1 MSELPQELWALVLE
15 IGVASGWEYRDL
27 CSLALVCRKFRR
39 LSAGA
44 SLWSALCAKD
54 WPTNETLRN
63 ETGRTKNKSS
73 SSTVVGVAR
82 RALEVTLE
90 GDTGSRVTNS
100 ASVAIAG
107 STGLRRNLLRVW
119 EGENYKIDWKSK
131 YREL

>member
-1 MSELPQELWALVLE
+1 MSGLPQELWALVLE

-44 SLWSALCAKD
+44 SLWNALCAKD
-54 WPTNETLRN
+54 WPINENLRN
-63 ETGRTKNKSS
+63 ETGRTKKKSS

-82 RALEVTLE
+82 RALE
-90 GDTGSRVTNS
+90 GDTEMQVTNS
-100 ASVAIAG
+100 ESIASAG
-107 STGLRRNLLRVW
+107 SSGFRRNLLRVR

>member
-82 RALEVTLE
+82 RALE
-90 GDTGSRVTNS
+90 GDSGMQVTNS
-100 ASVAIAG
+100 ESVASAG
-107 STGLRRNLLRVW
+107 STVSRRNLLRVW